1 MVVAT
6 WEPWNQRSNN
16 GLLVGENI
24 SDSGRASKVRGC
36 KKITSTASY
45 DWVDG
50 GDVYETG
57 SNREPALD
65 LHHGWE
71 EDVWDLFLFL

>member
-1 MVVAT
+1 MIVAT
-6 WEPWNQRSNN
+6 WESWNQRSNN
-16 GLLVGENI
+16 GLLVDENI
-24 SDSGRASKVRGC
+24 RASKVRGC